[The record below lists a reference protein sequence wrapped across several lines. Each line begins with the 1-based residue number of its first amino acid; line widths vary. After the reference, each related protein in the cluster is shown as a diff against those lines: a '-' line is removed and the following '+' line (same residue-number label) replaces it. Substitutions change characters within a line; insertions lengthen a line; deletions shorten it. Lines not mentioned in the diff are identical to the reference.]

1 MGKGQRELSQELGR
15 TPTVAELAEFVE
27 LPEDDVKD
35 LMCRA
40 RQPVSLEMKVGDG
53 DDTELLEL
61 LSGDGDLPSD
71 QVEEECLKGDLR
83 SLLGQLPHLQEQVL
97 RMRYGMNGDDPMSLT
112 GIGRVLGNDNRKRGR
127 EKKSCRTKE

>member
-1 MGKGQRELSQELGR
+1 MPHVFSDSSNFRG
-15 TPTVAELAEFVE
+15 VAVFE
-27 LPEDDVKD
+27 VKD

-61 LSGDGDLPSD
+61 LSGDNELPSD
-71 QVEEECLKGDLR
+71 QVEEDCLKGDLR

-97 RMRYGMNGDDPMSLT
+97 RMRFGMDGEDPMSLT
-112 GIGRVLGNDNRKRGR
+112 GIGRILGMSRDRVRNLERDGLAGLRRLSDQV
-127 EKKSCRTKE
+127 EAYVAC